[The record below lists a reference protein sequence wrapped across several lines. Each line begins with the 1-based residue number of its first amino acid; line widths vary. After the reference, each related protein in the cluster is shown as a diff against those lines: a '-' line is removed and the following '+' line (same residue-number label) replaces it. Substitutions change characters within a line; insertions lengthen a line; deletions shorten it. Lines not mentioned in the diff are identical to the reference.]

1 MQANLVDYYYDN
13 ISRIYQRVKHLLDIV
28 NNVFMPDD
36 DTTPSLTINRPQ
48 TEFLNRTVYL
58 WTLDSIDHLQLVV
71 DHLVGTYNEYNLT
84 DYSTG
89 GQATSKIKLWRPKRL
104 LIDDYYWQQLQS
116 DFDRVNKLL
125 DQLEKYA
132 EPYVPYIKG

>member
-1 MQANLVDYYYDN
+1 MQENLVDYYYDN
-13 ISRIYQRVKHLLDIV
+13 IYRIYQRVKHLLDIV

-58 WTLDSIDHLQLVV
+58 WTLDSIDHLQVV
-71 DHLVGTYNEYNLT
+71 IDYLVGTYNEYNLI

-89 GQATSKIKLWRPKRL
+89 DPTAKIKLWRPKTL

>member
-13 ISRIYQRVKHLLDIV
+13 ISRIYQRIKRLLDIV
-28 NNVFMPDD
+28 DTVFMPDD
-36 DTTPSLTINRPQ
+36 NTTPSLEIKRPE

-71 DHLVGTYNEYNLT
+71 DYLVGTYNDYNLI

-89 GQATSKIKLWRPKRL
+89 EETSNLKLWRPEQL
-104 LIDDYYWQQLQS
+104 LIDLYYWQQLQQN
-116 DFDRVNKLL
+116 FDRVNKLL
-125 DQLEKYA
+125 DQLEEYA
-132 EPYVPYIKG
+132 EPYVKG

>member
-58 WTLDSIDHLQLVV
+58 WTLDSIDHLQVVV
-71 DHLVGTYNEYNLT
+71 DYLVGTYNDYNLI

-89 GQATSKIKLWRPKRL
+89 QETAKIKLWQPKRL
-104 LIDDYYWQQLQS
+104 LIDLYYWQQLQQN
-116 DFDRVNKLL
+116 FDRVNKLL
-125 DQLEKYA
+125 DQLEEYA
-132 EPYVPYIKG
+132 EPYVKG